1 MPKEPFMWKGYTWSL
16 RESFVVV
23 CTPEYKFAPVSLQL
37 CKSQFDLST
46 EFNHQSFKH
55 GLYKLWIDN
64 NAFEC

>member
-1 MPKEPFMWKGYTWSL
+1 MVAQRKL
-16 RESFVVV
+16 RR
-23 CTPEYKFAPVSLQL
+23 CMRTAKYIFAPVSLQL

-46 EFNHQSFKH
+46 KFNHQSFKH